1 VYHELRKR
9 RTTGTN
15 AATVKSV
22 AGNLGAVAT
31 RIRGQVDHFLQA
43 LRAA

>member
-1 VYHELRKR
+1 VGEATAAT
-9 RTTGTN
+9 RTK

-31 RIRGQVDHFLQA
+31 RIRGQVDYFLQA